1 MDKELFDKAL
11 KIPPNERV
19 LLAELILASI
29 EYEENDVREAWI
41 TEIKQRMKAV
51 NENKSELLDFDML
64 YNEG

>member
-29 EYEENDVREAWI
+29 EYEENDVRDAWI